1 MNKFN
6 KIINYEFSKENTPY
20 TKKFN
25 YSENNKKSFQIWNP
39 FKNTLSAAVACGL
52 ELIPINRNS
61 SLLCIGD
68 LEPNSYLNLLDLVE
82 NKQKIFCLTKLFSSI
97 FQQENLFQFDNL
109 NKIETKFD
117 VIYIDNYE
125 YSYEFIQNIK
135 KSFLNTGGY
144 LLVPLLRSSINFDDI
159 FKKLSHDFQIIQE
172 VNIELYF
179 KSTSLLICKY
189 KKILSQ

>member
-6 KIINYEFSKENTPY
+6 KIINYEFSKKNTPY

-25 YSENNKKSFQIWNP
+25 YSETTKNSFRLWNP
-39 FKNTLSAAVACGL
+39 FKNTLSAAIVCGL

-82 NKQKIFCLTKLFSSI
+82 NKQKIFCLTKTSPSI
-97 FQQENLFQFDNL
+97 FQQKNLFQFNNL
-109 NKIETKFD
+109 NEIKTKFS

-125 YSYEFIQNIK
+125 YSYEFIQNIT
-135 KSFLNTGGY
+135 KSFLKSDGY
-144 LLVPLLRSSINFDDI
+144 LLIPLLKSSINFDDI
-159 FKKLSHDFQIIQE
+159 FKKLTYDFKIIQE
-172 VNIELYF
+172 VNIESYF
-179 KSTSLLICKY
+179 RNTSLLVCK
-189 KKILSQ
+189 S

>member
-6 KIINYEFSKENTPY
+6 KIIKCESYKENAVY

-25 YSENNKKSFQIWNP
+25 YSENNEDSFRIWNP

-82 NKQKIFCLTKLFSSI
+82 NKQEIYCLTKKYSSI
-97 FQQENLFQFDNL
+97 FQQKNLSRFENIDES
-109 NKIETKFD
+109 ITKYS

-125 YSYEFIQNIK
+125 YSYESIKNIT
-135 KSFLNTGGY
+135 KSFLDSGGY
-144 LLVPLLRSSINFDDI
+144 LLITLLKSSINFNDI
-159 FKKLSHDFQIIQE
+159 FKKLTHDFRIIQE
-172 VNIELYF
+172 VNIESYF
-179 KSTSLLICKY
+179 RNTSLLVCK
-189 KKILSQ
+189 S

>member
-6 KIINYEFSKENTPY
+6 KIINYEFSKKNTPY

-25 YSENNKKSFQIWNP
+25 YSENNKNSFRIWNP

-82 NKQKIFCLTKLFSSI
+82 NKQKIFCLTKTSSSI
-97 FQQENLFQFDNL
+97 FQQENLSQFDNL
-109 NKIETKFD
+109 DEIKTKFS
-117 VIYIDNYE
+117 VIYVNNYE
-125 YSYEFIQNIK
+125 YTYEFIQNITK
-135 KSFLNTGGY
+135 LFLKSDGY
-144 LLVPLLRSSINFDDI
+144 LLIPLSKSSINFDDI

-172 VNIELYF
+172 LNIESYF
-179 KSTSLLICKY
+179 RNTSLLVCK
-189 KKILSQ
+189 S

>member
-6 KIINYEFSKENTPY
+6 KIINYEFSKEYTPY

-25 YSENNKKSFQIWNP
+25 YSQNNKNSFQIWNP
-39 FKNTLSAAVACGL
+39 FENTLSAAVACGL

-82 NKQKIFCLTKLFSSI
+82 NKQKIFCLTKLSSSI

-135 KSFLNTGGY
+135 KSFLNSNGY
-144 LLVPLLRSSINFDDI
+144 LLIPLLRSSINFNDI

-172 VNIELYF
+172 LNIELYF
-179 KSTSLLICKY
+179 RNTSLLVCKFN
-189 KKILSQ
+189 KISS

>member
-6 KIINYEFSKENTPY
+6 KIINYEFSKKNTPY

-25 YSENNKKSFQIWNP
+25 YSENNKNSFRIWNP

-52 ELIPINRNS
+52 ELIPINKNS

-82 NKQKIFCLTKLFSSI
+82 NKQKIFCLTKTTSSI
-97 FQQENLFQFDNL
+97 FQQKNLFQFDNL
-109 NKIETKFD
+109 NEALTKFS

-125 YSYEFIQNIK
+125 YSYESIQSIT
-135 KSFLNTGGY
+135 KSFLNSGGY
-144 LLVPLLRSSINFDDI
+144 LLITLLKSSINFDDI
-159 FKKLSHDFQIIQE
+159 FKKLTHDFQIIQE
-172 VNIELYF
+172 VNIESYF
-179 KSTSLLICKY
+179 RNTSLLVCK
-189 KKILSQ
+189 S

>member
-6 KIINYEFSKENTPY
+6 KIINYEFSKKNTPY

-25 YSENNKKSFQIWNP
+25 YSENTTNSFRIWNP

-68 LEPNSYLNLLDLVE
+68 LEPDSYLNLLDLVE
-82 NKQKIFCLTKLFSSI
+82 NKQKIFCLTKISSFI
-97 FQQENLFQFDNL
+97 SQQENLFQFNNL
-109 NKIETKFD
+109 NKIETKFS

-135 KSFLNTGGY
+135 KSFLDSNGY
-144 LLVPLLRSSINFDDI
+144 LLISLLKSSINFDDI
-159 FKKLSHDFQIIQE
+159 FKKLTHDFQIIQE
-172 VNIELYF
+172 VNIESYF
-179 KSTSLLICKY
+179 RNTSLLVCK
-189 KKILSQ
+189 LL

>member
-6 KIINYEFSKENTPY
+6 KIIKCESSKENAVY

-25 YSENNKKSFQIWNP
+25 YSENNEDSFRIWNP

-82 NKQKIFCLTKLFSSI
+82 NKQEIFCLTKKYSSI
-97 FQQENLFQFDNL
+97 FQQKNLSQFDN
-109 NKIETKFD
+109 IDESITKYS

-125 YSYEFIQNIK
+125 YSYESIKNIT
-135 KSFLNTGGY
+135 KSFLDSGGY
-144 LLVPLLRSSINFDDI
+144 LLITLLKSSINFNGI
-159 FKKLSHDFQIIQE
+159 FKKLTHDFRIIQE
-172 VNIELYF
+172 VNIESYF
-179 KSTSLLICKY
+179 RNTSLLVCK
-189 KKILSQ
+189 S

>member
-82 NKQKIFCLTKLFSSI
+82 NKQKIFCLTEISSSI
-97 FQQENLFQFDNL
+97 FQQENLFKFNNL
-109 NKIETKFD
+109 SETMPKFS

-125 YSYEFIQNIK
+125 YSYEFIQNIT
-135 KSFLNTGGY
+135 KSFLNSGGY
-144 LLVPLLRSSINFDDI
+144 LLIPLLKSSINFDDI
-159 FKKLSHDFQIIQE
+159 FKKLTHDFQIIQE
-172 VNIELYF
+172 LNIESYF
-179 KSTSLLICKY
+179 RNTSLFVCK
-189 KKILSQ
+189 L

>member
-1 MNKFN
+1 MDMFN
-6 KIINYEFSKENTPY
+6 KIIKCEPSKENYPN

-25 YSENNKKSFQIWNP
+25 YSENNENPFRIWNP

-82 NKQKIFCLTKLFSSI
+82 NKQEIICLTKKHSSV
-97 FQQENLFQFDNL
+97 FQQKNLSQFDN
-109 NKIETKFD
+109 IDESITKYS

-125 YSYEFIQNIK
+125 YSYESIKNIA
-135 KSFLNTGGY
+135 KSLGSGGY
-144 LLVPLLRSSINFDDI
+144 LLITLLKSSINFNDI
-159 FKKLSHDFQIIQE
+159 FKKLTHDFQIIQE
-172 VNIELYF
+172 VSIEPFF
-179 KSTSLLICKY
+179 KNTSVLLCK
-189 KKILSQ
+189 S

>member
-6 KIINYEFSKENTPY
+6 KIINYEFSKEYTPY
-20 TKKFN
+20 TKKFD
-25 YSENNKKSFQIWNP
+25 YSENNKNSFRIWDP
-39 FKNTLSAAVACGL
+39 FENTLSAAVVCGL

-82 NKQKIFCLTKLFSSI
+82 NKQKIFCLTKTSSSI

-109 NKIETKFD
+109 DEIKTKFS
-117 VIYIDNYE
+117 VIYVNNYE
-125 YSYEFIQNIK
+125 YTYEFIQNITK
-135 KSFLNTGGY
+135 LFLKSDGY
-144 LLVPLLRSSINFDDI
+144 LLIPLSKSSINFDDI

-172 VNIELYF
+172 VNIESYF
-179 KSTSLLICKY
+179 RNTSLLVCK
-189 KKILSQ
+189 S